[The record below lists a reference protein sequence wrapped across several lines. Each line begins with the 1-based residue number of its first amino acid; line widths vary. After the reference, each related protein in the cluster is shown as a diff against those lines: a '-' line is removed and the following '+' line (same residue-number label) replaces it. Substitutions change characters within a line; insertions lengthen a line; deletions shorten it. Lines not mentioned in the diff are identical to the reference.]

1 MNRHRKLMKLKH
13 AAMFATAWAV
23 VAGALVYFTTPTAKP
38 APQERDFPAVS
49 SLIPVRL
56 TEPSSPFF
64 TQQLVKDETGKVVQM
79 NVCYRDGR
87 RAEFTFQGHEKL
99 KHVTLWYA
107 DSDVKAFEAE
117 YDSSGVRIQH
127 WERRR
132 QDGSVHTTL
141 TRLVDRSEVYTFHRE
156 DSTLL
161 QQVTIGSD
169 GSRTISDYADN
180 GTTVSAT
187 KNEKPTASEV
197 VIAEREVNGK
207 PMPRLKAKL
216 NGAHIASLEYFDKE
230 GKLAHTAEFQA
241 DGSMLVKYHTADG
254 KLARQQVYGVV
265 GEDWQRQ
272 YYRLR
277 EASIFTADGKTVE
290 HHVTMHPNGMQKEH
304 RRYDK
309 EGKLEAVRLIT
320 AQMKQIRHEEFDTKT
335 GATKSLHVWDPE
347 TASRGFVPDGIK
359 TRPDE
364 GDPLGDLYDFGGIP
378 YMKAEKSM
386 NSGNPLFIVK

>member
-1 MNRHRKLMKLKH
+1 MTSKRKLKLKH
-13 AAMFATAWAV
+13 AAMFGTVWCIIAGTLIYFSTPATQ
-23 VAGALVYFTTPTAKP
+23 PEP
-38 APQERDFPAVS
+38 EPRHFPAARV
-49 SLIPVRL
+49 LNPVRL
-56 TEPSSPFF
+56 TEPDSPFF
-64 TQQLVKDETGKVVQM
+64 TQQLVRDTSGKVVQM

-87 RAEFTFQGHEKL
+87 RAEFTFQGQEKL

-117 YDSSGVRIQH
+117 YENTGVRLQR

-132 QDGSVHTTL
+132 PDGTIHTTL
-141 TRLVDRSEVYTFHRE
+141 VRNPDRSEVYSFHRK

-161 QQVTIGSD
+161 QLVTIGAD
-169 GSRTISDYADN
+169 GSRTIADYADN
-180 GTTVSAT
+180 GTTVSALKT
-187 KNEKPTASEV
+187 VLPTASEV
-197 VIAEREVNGK
+197 VVAEREVNGK
-207 PMPRLKAKL
+207 KMPRLKAKL
-216 NGAHIASLEYFDKE
+216 IGAHIASLEYFDKE

-241 DGSMLVKYHTADG
+241 DGSLLFKYNKDG
-254 KLARQQVYGVV
+254 KLHRRQVYAVV

-290 HHVTMHPNGMQKEH
+290 HHVTMHSNGMQKEH

-320 AQMKQIRHEEFDTKT
+320 AQMKQIRHEEFDPKT
-335 GATKSLHVWDPE
+335 GATKSLHEWDPE

-359 TRPDE
+359 DRPDD

-378 YMKAEKSM
+378 YMKAEKSG
-386 NSGNPLFIVK
+386 NSCNPLFIVK